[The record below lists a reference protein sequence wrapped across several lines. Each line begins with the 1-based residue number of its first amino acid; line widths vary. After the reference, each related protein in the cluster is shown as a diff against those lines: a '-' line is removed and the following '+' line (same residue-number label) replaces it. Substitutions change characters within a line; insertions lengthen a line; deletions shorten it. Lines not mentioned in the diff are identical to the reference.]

1 MKSDAD
7 AKEAHVAAARAVAG
21 DTAPT
26 EDAPVTK
33 SGNRELGLLV
43 HMCISDVQNIFTTFF
58 SRIWIFEI
66 LSYKKTSGYE
76 VEFISDT
83 ISGVK

>member
-26 EDAPVTK
+26 ENAPVTK

-43 HMCISDVQNIFTTFF
+43 HMCVSDVQKIFYNSFF
-58 SRIWIFEI
+58 F
-66 LSYKKTSGYE
+66 
-76 VEFISDT
+76 
-83 ISGVK
+83 